1 MKRILL
7 CLLTALSAASLQLSA
22 ENASLESVCN
32 GLMEHPVTTGEF
44 TQLKKSAA
52 INRQLRSSGNFLI
65 STEGVIW
72 DTKKPFS
79 SSMVVTRTALIQT
92 APDGSKT
99 VLDGSKNQTFANVAG
114 TLSSLFSGD
123 KKSLEN
129 NFSVDFLS
137 NASSWK
143 MQLVPK
149 DKTIAMTLSAVMLN
163 GRCTSEGGTILD
175 SMTITEQNGDCV
187 SYTFRNQEYKD
198 VLSDAEKSY
207 FAQK

>member
-1 MKRILL
+1 M
-7 CLLTALSAASLQLSA
+7 
-22 ENASLESVCN
+22 
-32 GLMEHPVTTGEF
+32 
-44 TQLKKSAA
+44 
-52 INRQLRSSGNFLI
+52 
-65 STEGVIW
+65 
-72 DTKKPFS
+72 
-79 SSMVVTRTALIQT
+79 
-92 APDGSKT
+92 
-99 VLDGSKNQTFANVAG
+99 
-114 TLSSLFSGD
+114 
-123 KKSLEN
+123 
-129 NFSVDFLS
+129 DFLS